1 MPTIIFIDFF
11 PKKIAQNFIKILRD
25 QRQIL
30 ADYVENSFK
39 IWLL

>member
-11 PKKIAQNFIKILRD
+11 PKKIAKNFIRILSD

-30 ADYVENSFK
+30 ANYVENSLK
-39 IWLL
+39 I